1 MVSADAPLQIGC
13 EVTGRRGTLE
23 SWGEGPD
30 ADHLTAQSLPRSNK
44 PENTGRKR
52 KRAVKE
58 GRAPGK
64 QASGC
69 GKAVLTS

>member
-23 SWGEGPD
+23 SWREGPH
-30 ADHLTAQSLPRSNK
+30 ADHLTAQGLPQPSK
-44 PENTGRKR
+44 PEIAGRKR
-52 KRAVKE
+52 KRAVKK

>member
-23 SWGEGPD
+23 SWREGPD
-30 ADHLTAQSLPRSNK
+30 ADHLIAQGLPRPSK
-44 PENTGRKR
+44 PENTERKR
-52 KRAVKE
+52 KTALKE

-69 GKAVLTS
+69 GKAV